1 MNVIDFEDFKQQYI
15 DDNLPKLYAGEL
27 DADMAQ
33 LAWNMNSDECAE
45 FNYAA
50 KRMLLEGIS
59 QPMEELLE
67 KLAIEY
73 LESEAKDEYRNMI
86 ASIENER
93 GEDEAFYQMNR

>member
-27 DADMAQ
+27 DTDMAQ
-33 LAWNMNSDECAE
+33 LAWNMNADDCAE

-50 KRMLLEGIS
+50 KRILLEGIG

-73 LESEAKDEYRNMI
+73 LESAAKDEYKNMI
-86 ASIENER
+86 AVA
-93 GEDEAFYQMNR
+93 EDEAGAERAFYNLNR